1 MIYVS
6 ITSTIL
12 FAIGLFL
19 TFRCRHAWTLV
30 SDKEFPSRVR
40 ELKDSGVQAIP
51 YDFAKDLHE
60 LGSKVYVAIVKCD
73 KCGALRTF
81 KEAS

>member
-6 ITSTIL
+6 IASTIL

-30 SDKEFPSRVR
+30 SDRDFPSRIK
-40 ELKDSGVQAIP
+40 ELKKAGTMSVP
-51 YDFAKDLHE
+51 YTFAKDLYE

-73 KCGALRTF
+73 KCGAIKSFR
-81 KEAS
+81 EES